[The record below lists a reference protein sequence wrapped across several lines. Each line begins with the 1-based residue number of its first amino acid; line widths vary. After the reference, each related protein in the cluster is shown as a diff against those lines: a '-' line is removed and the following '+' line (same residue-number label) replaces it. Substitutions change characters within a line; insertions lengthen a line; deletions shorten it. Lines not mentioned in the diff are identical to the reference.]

1 MENNHDTV
9 VSTEMIQPK
18 KRIRNKNFTEYMAKY
33 MKEKRRI
40 QKEENP
46 PKTKKDIIQ
55 DFITADFLEKIS
67 IYMEQTFP
75 KNTSKKDY
83 PFYILTIRYTD
94 ETYNEMKEYCQNNNI
109 EWIYSTEHKIP
120 NFLCT
125 THETALIFIEMNNTT
140 NHITGIGATV
150 YNHSNSVQYKKYD
163 IHKTNSNKNNLQ
175 FVKNYRKDRSTMNH
189 TEESVMQLL
198 DFICFKGQG
207 NHKNFRGL
215 SIFDINCGFDLTE
228 FLKIMLRKHLHDKV
242 IRTESIV
249 P

>member
-1 MENNHDTV
+1 MENNDDIV
-9 VSTEMIQPK
+9 VSAEMIQPK
-18 KRIRNKNFTEYMAKY
+18 KRIRNKNYTEYMAKY

-46 PKTKKDIIQ
+46 PKTKKDVIQ

-67 IYMEQTFP
+67 SYMEQTFP
-75 KNTSKKDY
+75 NNTSKKDY
-83 PFYILTIRYTD
+83 PFYMLTIRYTD
-94 ETYNEMKEYCQNNNI
+94 ETYNEMKEYCQNNNVG
-109 EWIYSTEHKIP
+109 WIYSTEYKLP

-125 THETALIFIEMNNTT
+125 MKETALIFIEMNNTI

-150 YNHSNSVQYKKYD
+150 YNHSNSVEYNIDKKE
-163 IHKTNSNKNNLQ
+163 LQ
-175 FVKNYRKDRSTMNH
+175 FVKNYRKDRSTMNLV
-189 TEESVMQLL
+189 EESVMQIL

-215 SIFDINCGFDLTE
+215 SIFDVNCGFDLTK
-228 FLKIMLRKHLHDKV
+228 FLTIMIRKHLHDKV
-242 IRTESIV
+242 KNKNI

>member
-1 MENNHDTV
+1 MEDNDEAV
-9 VSTEMIQPK
+9 ISTEIIQPK
-18 KRIRNKNFTEYMAKY
+18 RRIRNKNYTEYMAKF

-125 THETALIFIEMNNTT
+125 TNETALIFIEMNNTT

-150 YNHSNSVQYKKYD
+150 YNNSNSVQYSVY
-163 IHKTNSNKNNLQ
+163 KNELQ
-175 FVKNYRKDRSTMNH
+175 FVKICRKDRSTMNR
-189 TEESVMQLL
+189 TEELVMQIL

-215 SIFDINCGFDLTE
+215 SIFDVNCGFDLTK
-228 FLKIMLRKHLHDKV
+228 FLTIMIRKHMHDKFKTKN
-242 IRTESIV
+242 ITKITD
-249 P
+249 PN